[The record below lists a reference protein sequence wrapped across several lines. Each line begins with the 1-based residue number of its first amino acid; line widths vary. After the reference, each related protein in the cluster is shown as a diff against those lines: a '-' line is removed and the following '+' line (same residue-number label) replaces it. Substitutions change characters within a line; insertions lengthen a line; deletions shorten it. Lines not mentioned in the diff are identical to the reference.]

1 MLVTKTF
8 LLFYHCAC
16 VCAMTAT
23 IAVSHL
29 QLSSLFMH
37 VLVAKIQIIFIHTT
51 FLVPKML
58 TDLILSLM
66 LAYRYP
72 VCACTKESV
81 MVHLS
86 VKNPHLY
93 WVKHLLC
100 VVRNNIAICKK
111 ITCIR
116 FGSVLCNSSSFLF
129 NIGIVHHFWNGEL
142 DIVETGQKQTP
153 STCLCSFPVLQPAWE
168 QAFTWRVHNSVHLRG
183 ALEENSFD
191 GQSKSSVGKW
201 RIHLPFLKSVL

>member
-58 TDLILSLM
+58 TDLTLSLM

-93 WVKHLLC
+93 WVKQLLRTVVPQVYSIRRISLKTETLHVATFQC
-100 VVRNNIAICKK
+100 V
-111 ITCIR
+111 ITAMET
-116 FGSVLCNSSSFLF
+116 S
-129 NIGIVHHFWNGEL
+129 GEL
-142 DIVETGQKQTP
+142 
-153 STCLCSFPVLQPAWE
+153 L
-168 QAFTWRVHNSVHLRG
+168 
-183 ALEENSFD
+183 
-191 GQSKSSVGKW
+191 
-201 RIHLPFLKSVL
+201 

>member
-1 MLVTKTF
+1 MLVAKTF

-58 TDLILSLM
+58 TDLTLSLM

-93 WVKHLLC
+93 WVKQLL
-100 VVRNNIAICKK
+100 RMTAANRANLEHKK
-111 ITCIR
+111 TVPDIDWSNSIHCI
-116 FGSVLCNSSSFLF
+116 SSSFLF
-129 NIGIVHHFWNGEL
+129 NIGSVHHFTT
-142 DIVETGQKQTP
+142 IIYK
-153 STCLCSFPVLQPAWE
+153 CSLMMYTAHRKY
-168 QAFTWRVHNSVHLRG
+168 TNL
-183 ALEENSFD
+183 
-191 GQSKSSVGKW
+191 
-201 RIHLPFLKSVL
+201 